1 MCHNYLNNSSIA
13 LTGLN
18 FIKADPI
25 HHPVRKLWA
34 SKQTIGRGEFQ
45 YLDVIHAAAKR

>member
-1 MCHNYLNNSSIA
+1 MCNNYLNSSSSA

-25 HHPVRKLWA
+25 SHPVRKP
-34 SKQTIGRGEFQ
+34 
-45 YLDVIHAAAKR
+45 